1 MVMQIS
7 TNIILLIL
15 TVETTILSLL
25 IAALLAALF
34 FMIMKNRKLVRE
46 NNRYKVHSDKQQQRS
61 DKEEKRLFSLDILDN
76 LPFPVFV
83 KDIND
88 NYKYTYWNKEAELQ
102 TGTKRNEILGQT
114 DFDIFGTERGMK
126 YHKIDEQLVS
136 KGENYRA
143 EEDYITPDGVL
154 HNTIVNKSI
163 ISHGTNKWLL
173 VVRWDITQMKEYE
186 KELIQAK
193 EKLEAAAD
201 TQNLVLNSINFGLIY
216 INKEY
221 QVQWE
226 STANLQG
233 IAKGRQYTP
242 GKVCYETVMGR
253 KEPCLRCALSKA
265 MTKGKPVR
273 HEFSEGDTTIEISAI
288 PVYDHSETTL
298 LGGLMKIEDIS
309 DKKRIEQLVDEVKRA
324 DEANRLK
331 SAFLANMSHEI
342 RTPLNAIVGFSSLLA
357 ETDDPSEKQEFAHII
372 STNNELL
379 LQLINDII
387 DMAKIESGSL
397 DFVYADT
404 NINEL
409 MEEIGRQMNLKNKS
423 EAVSITFGDRLPQ
436 CIICTDR
443 NRLMQV
449 MINFLTNAMKFTPKG
464 TITFGYTMDQSE
476 KHIRFFVKD
485 TGIGIPE
492 NQKEKIFDRFV
503 KLNTFAQG
511 TGLGLPICAMIA
523 EKFGGNIGVESAQ
536 GEGSTFWIEIPT
548 QKPE

>member
-1 MVMQIS
+1 MVMLIS
-7 TNIILLIL
+7 TNVIFLMQIM
-15 TVETTILSLL
+15 ETTILSLL
-25 IAALLAALF
+25 ITALLVALF
-34 FMIMKNRKLVRE
+34 FMIYKNRKLIRE
-46 NNRYKVHSDKQQQRS
+46 NNRYKAHSDRQQHRLE
-61 DKEEKRLFSLDILDN
+61 KEEKLLFSLDILDN

-102 TGTKRNEILGQT
+102 TGTNRNEILGYT

-126 YHKIDEQLVS
+126 YRKIDEQLVS

-173 VVRWDITQMKEYE
+173 IVRWDITQMKEYE

-233 IAKGRQYTP
+233 IAKGRKYTP

-253 KEPCLRCALSKA
+253 KEPCLRCALSESMA
-265 MTKGKPVR
+265 KGKPVR
-273 HEFSEGDTTIEISAI
+273 HEFSDGDMTVEISAI
-288 PVYDHSETTL
+288 PVFDHSETTL

-397 DFVYADT
+397 DFVYAETD
-404 NINEL
+404 INEL
-409 MEEIGRQMNLKNKS
+409 MEEIDRQMNLKNKS
-423 EAVSITFGDRLPQ
+423 EAVCITFGDRLPQ
-436 CIICTDR
+436 CTICTDR

-464 TITFGYTMDQSE
+464 TITFGYTMAATG
-476 KHIRFFVKD
+476 KHICFFVKD

-503 KLNTFAQG
+503 KLNSFAQG

-523 EKFGGNIGVESAQ
+523 EKFGGNIGVESTE
-536 GEGSTFWIEIPT
+536 GEGSTFWIDIPT
-548 QKPE
+548 HKPE

>member
-7 TNIILLIL
+7 TNIILFIL

-34 FMIMKNRKLVRE
+34 FMIKKNRKLVRE

-126 YHKIDEQLVS
+126 YRKIDEQLVS

-265 MTKGKPVR
+265 MAKGKPVR

-436 CIICTDR
+436 CVICTDR